1 MRTLLSHDDTPNRS
15 AFGENAISEML
26 SVGGC
31 GTSTSLEMSPWV
43 VDVEDEEPNRAAMV
57 NRR

>member
-1 MRTLLSHDDTPNRS
+1 
-15 AFGENAISEML
+15 
-26 SVGGC
+26 
-31 GTSTSLEMSPWV
+31 LEMSPWV